1 MGDEMT
7 ESTADADPD
16 AGRSFEDLVAELE
29 SVTEQLAGGQIGIE
43 QAADLSER
51 AERLHRLARGRL
63 DAVQAR
69 VDALAAR
76 PPTGEAAGA
85 G

>member
-1 MGDEMT
+1 MGDE
-7 ESTADADPD
+7 TAGAPGDADVD
-16 AGRSFEDLVAELE
+16 AGRSFEDLVTELE

-43 QAADLSER
+43 QAADLYEQ
-51 AERLHRLARGRL
+51 AERLHRLARARL

-76 PPTGEAAGA
+76 PPAGGA
-85 G
+85 GGDG